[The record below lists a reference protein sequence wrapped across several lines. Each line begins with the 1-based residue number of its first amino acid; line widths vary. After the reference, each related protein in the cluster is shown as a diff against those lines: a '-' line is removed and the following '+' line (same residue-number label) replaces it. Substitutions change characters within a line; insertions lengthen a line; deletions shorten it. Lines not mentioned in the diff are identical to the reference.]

1 MKYIKLFENYPSPKG
16 FTPNSIEDNINDI
29 FVELKDCGY
38 IIEYQRFNERG
49 DSVSVTIRKDTFKSN
64 DVKEYVMMFIDYMTD
79 KFGEQIV
86 FYRGRTTAR
95 EVDDTFYANGILVT
109 TYEYPDDIEL
119 TALKINVNAKQ
130 KE

>member
-38 IIEYQRFNERG
+38 IIGYQRFNEIG
-49 DSVSVTIRKDTFKSN
+49 DSVSVTIRKDAFNTS
-64 DVKEYVMMFIDYMTD
+64 DIKEYVMMFIDYMTD
-79 KFGEQIV
+79 EFGEQRV
-86 FYRGRTTAR
+86 LYRGRTTAY
-95 EVDDTFYANGILVT
+95 EADDTFYANGILVT

-119 TALKINVNAKQ
+119 TALKIDVNTK
-130 KE
+130 K

>member
-1 MKYIKLFENYPSPKG
+1 MKYIKKFESTGSK
-16 FTPNSIEDNINDI
+16 IEKDISDI
-29 FVELKDCGY
+29 FVELQDEGFTVRSNIWY
-38 IIEYQRFNERG
+38 EDGRA
-49 DSVSVTIRKDTFKSN
+49 VTVTISKPEFNTN
-64 DVKEYVMMFIDYMTD
+64 EIKEYVMMFIDYMTD